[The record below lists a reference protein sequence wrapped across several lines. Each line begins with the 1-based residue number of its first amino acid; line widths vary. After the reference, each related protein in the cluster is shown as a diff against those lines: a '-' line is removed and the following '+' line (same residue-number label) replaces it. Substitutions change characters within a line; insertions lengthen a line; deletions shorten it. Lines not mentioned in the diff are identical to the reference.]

1 MSDDETFQ
9 TTDSGAS
16 HTVPTSC
23 SDVKK
28 GGYVMLKGYP
38 CKVVDLSTAKTGKH
52 GAAKASITGI
62 DIFTN
67 KKHEETISTAANA
80 DVPIVVRT
88 EYSLIDIADDGFVTL
103 MLDDGSTKE
112 DLKLP
117 TDEDS
122 AELVAKIKAE
132 FGNDK
137 DLIVGVIS
145 ACGQEKLVA
154 FREANK

>member
-1 MSDDETFQ
+1 
-9 TTDSGAS
+9 
-16 HTVPTSC
+16 
-23 SDVKK
+23 
-28 GGYVMLKGYP
+28 
-38 CKVVDLSTAKTGKH
+38 LSTAKTGKH

-67 KKHEETISTAANA
+67 KKHEETISTAASA

-88 EYSLIDIADDGFVTL
+88 EYSLIDIAEDGFVTL

-122 AELVAKIKAE
+122 QEVNNVIIILETKSGID
-132 FGNDK
+132 GWK
-137 DLIVGVIS
+137 D
-145 ACGQEKLVA
+145 QEGI
-154 FREANK
+154 RRW